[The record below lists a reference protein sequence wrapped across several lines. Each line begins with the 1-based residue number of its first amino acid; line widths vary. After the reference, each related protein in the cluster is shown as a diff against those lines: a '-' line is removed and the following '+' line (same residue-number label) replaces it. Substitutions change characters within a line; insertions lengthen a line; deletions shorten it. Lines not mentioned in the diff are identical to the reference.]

1 MFEHTSRRRVLAST
15 GLLAAGTLVGPVEGA
30 GAAQPEL
37 PLRWTETY
45 DRNGYDTA
53 RDAVADDGAVTLAG
67 YTNDGDDRPWAFS
80 VGPEGERRWGT
91 ALDVDEPTRV
101 RGVASAGEGA
111 LLAGT
116 HSEGQEGGTVTLF
129 RVDGEGERQ
138 WTRTYDTP
146 GDSPRTYDVAPVG
159 DGYVVCGVALTSRQL
174 VAWALRVDE
183 EGERQWL
190 TELSEHR
197 ITYAFGVRPAVD
209 GGALLMGT
217 VRPEP
222 TRSESDPP
230 YDGYVTKLDGE
241 GEREWAERYSAR
253 TTGGSGQVQ
262 LVYDAAST
270 GDGYVLAGYVAPS
283 FDGSAGRGWA
293 LTTDES
299 GGRGNSFLYQP
310 GEDGTAR
317 FFAVAP
323 TEDGFALAGVAQ
335 EGETAADSMLVLGV
349 DDSLSRNWRR
359 TDRAGGIDVG
369 FAAVPAG
376 DGGFVV
382 GGQTSVRGADDVDG
396 LVRKYGGDP
405 VPTPT
410 PTPTA
415 TSTPS
420 PTATASPMSTATS
433 TPTSTG
439 TPPLAME
446 TDAAGSTPV
455 RTDTTSGTGPGF
467 GAVGALVALGAGALS
482 RWLRSRDG

>member
-15 GLLAAGTLVGPVEGA
+15 GLLAAGTLIGPVEGA
-30 GAAQPEL
+30 GAAQAEL

-146 GDSPRTYDVAPVG
+146 GDSPRTYDVAAVG

-349 DDSLSRNWRR
+349 ETGSPPYLRIRPSTSSAPR
-359 TDRAGGIDVG
+359 TLVWPPTTNPPS
-369 FAAVPAG
+369 PAG
-376 DGGFVV
+376 
-382 GGQTSVRGADDVDG
+382 TAA
-396 LVRKYGGDP
+396 K
-405 VPTPT
+405 PT
-410 PTPTA
+410 
-415 TSTPS
+415 
-420 PTATASPMSTATS
+420 STATS

-439 TPPLAME
+439 TLPLTME
-446 TDAAGSTPV
+446 TDAAAGSTLA

-467 GAVGALVALGAGALS
+467 GAVGALAALGAGALS
-482 RWLRSRDG
+482 RRLRSRDG